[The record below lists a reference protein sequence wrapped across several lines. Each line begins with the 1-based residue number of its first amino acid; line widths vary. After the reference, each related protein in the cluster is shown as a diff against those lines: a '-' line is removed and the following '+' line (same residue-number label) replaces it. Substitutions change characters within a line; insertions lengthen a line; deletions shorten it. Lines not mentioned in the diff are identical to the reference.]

1 MKSIVN
7 TGIIRG
13 DTFWGQDILK
23 VSENI
28 EKIAFDIISGDS
40 FTDIAKR
47 YQLSTKTIYRLRQS
61 EKFQAMLKEQKK
73 KCFESA
79 LNQASYLSN
88 VVINE
93 LKNIIT
99 DKNSN
104 AQSKIQAC
112 KVVLELAKNNYEYEN
127 IEQRICELEKTVKV

>member
-1 MKSIVN
+1 MGV
-7 TGIIRG
+7 
-13 DTFWGQDILK
+13 DILK

-47 YQLSTKTIYRLRQS
+47 YKLSTKTIYRLRQS
-61 EKFQAMLKEQKK
+61 EEFQAMLKKQKK

-88 VVINE
+88 LAIEE

-99 DKNSN
+99 DNNSN

-112 KVVLELAKNNYEYEN
+112 KVVLELAKNNYEYEQV
-127 IEQRICELEKTVKV
+127 EERINELEKAVKVV

>member
-1 MKSIVN
+1 M
-7 TGIIRG
+7 
-13 DTFWGQDILK
+13 K